1 MPPAN
6 PFASFDLWAGL
17 FGGLALFLFGLDV
30 MTHALKTVAGDYMKD
45 AIGRL
50 TRNRVV
56 GVGMGVFVT
65 GVIQSSSVTTVILVG
80 FISAGLM
87 SMAQSVPVIMGA
99 NIGSTVTAQI
109 LAFNV
114 ERLALPMV
122 AVGFAVSF
130 LARRN
135 DWRQFGLVILGLG
148 MLFYGMSVMS
158 AGVSPL
164 RSHEPFIRFMSE
176 LHHPVPAVL
185 IGLAFTAVV
194 QSSAVT
200 IGILIVLAAQGL
212 IPLEPAIAITLGANI
227 GTCVTAALASI
238 GKPREAVRAAL
249 VHVLFNIA
257 GVALWVAF
265 IPQLAELA
273 QWLSPAR
280 ADLSGAE
287 RLAAEAPR
295 QIANIHTFFNVA
307 NTVIFLGFTTRIA
320 RLVVWLIPDRPL
332 RPDQKMLPRFLH
344 DSLLSTPPVAL
355 QTAHLEIG
363 RLGESVSE
371 MVADIMPAAIRG
383 SRAELETVA
392 AMDKVVDALHIAI
405 IEFLGKVS
413 RIRLTARQ
421 SSELMQLAEVTNN
434 LEHVGDLIAT
444 SMVASARKRIDEE
457 VSVSAQTAQILIEYH
472 AFVLTALNDALRA
485 VTRQDAELAK
495 EVSRRK
501 KASANFRT
509 GWSSRPDRLVARAEP
524 PQDLCTRNGGHGD
537 TRRRVHYRTAH
548 CPQSAETRAAGRR
561 ASVNAGWKKIA
572 RAHKFEETSGS
583 GNAIRVDD
591 IP

>member
-1 MPPAN
+1 
-6 PFASFDLWAGL
+6 
-17 FGGLALFLFGLDV
+17 
-30 MTHALKTVAGDYMKD
+30 
-45 AIGRL
+45 
-50 TRNRVV
+50 
-56 GVGMGVFVT
+56 MGVFVT

-148 MLFYGMSVMS
+148 MVFYGMSVMS
-158 AGVSPL
+158 AGMSPL
-164 RSHEPFIRFMSE
+164 RSHEPFSARPNYTTGAGRADRPL
-176 LHHPVPAVL
+176 LHGGRAIFRGYRRHSHRA
-185 IGLAFTAVV
+185 G
-194 QSSAVT
+194 
-200 IGILIVLAAQGL
+200 AQGL
-212 IPLEPAIAITLGANI
+212 FLWAAIAIASAPTSYLRHR
-227 GTCVTAALASI
+227 CPASI

-287 RLAAEAPR
+287 RLATETPR

-307 NTVIFLGFTTRIA
+307 NTVIFLGFTTQIA

-363 RLGESVSE
+363 GSANPSARWWPPSCRPPSGAAAPNSRPWRPWTRWS
-371 MVADIMPAAIRG
+371 MPA
-383 SRAELETVA
+383 SP
-392 AMDKVVDALHIAI
+392 
-405 IEFLGKVS
+405 
-413 RIRLTARQ
+413 
-421 SSELMQLAEVTNN
+421 SS
-434 LEHVGDLIAT
+434 
-444 SMVASARKRIDEE
+444 SSSAR
-457 VSVSAQTAQILIEYH
+457 
-472 AFVLTALNDALRA
+472 
-485 VTRQDAELAK
+485 
-495 EVSRRK
+495 
-501 KASANFRT
+501 
-509 GWSSRPDRLVARAEP
+509 
-524 PQDLCTRNGGHGD
+524 
-537 TRRRVHYRTAH
+537 
-548 CPQSAETRAAGRR
+548 SAESA
-561 ASVNAGWKKIA
+561 
-572 RAHKFEETSGS
+572 
-583 GNAIRVDD
+583 
-591 IP
+591 